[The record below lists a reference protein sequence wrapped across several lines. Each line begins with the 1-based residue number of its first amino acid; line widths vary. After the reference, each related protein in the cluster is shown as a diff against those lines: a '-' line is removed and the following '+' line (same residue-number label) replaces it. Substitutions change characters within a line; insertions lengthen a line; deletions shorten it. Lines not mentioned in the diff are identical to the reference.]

1 MLRRSSLLT
10 WACCCCYDSRRTGIP
25 PVRGRALRWPPG
37 TPKILWSPQHTGV
50 KELRPWKQA
59 GLTEKR
65 QVELRGR
72 ISSSSL
78 ETPVMRAHCFLRWV
92 SPSAG
97 LMLFGNPNRTGSN
110 IWVKLRT
117 QSDTI
122 SRPNASWWHPKQKFK
137 VLHKKNKHRFEG
149 KLSAKLSFM
158 VTETPDPRMLYLQ
171 KLSQQ
176 LQGLQRAGFSTVHR
190 WAQPL
195 QEGQA
200 SFTLAASIRPGTLPA
215 ACYSELGSCWPEN
228 HLTQQR
234 AQPRNSTHGQEELQ
248 HLQTHAKQ
256 QHRWSS
262 ETRSCPTGRT
272 SLCLFICD
280 RVGCIPTVGLVP
292 LLQSL
297 GLWTAKDL
305 KPETHTRWSAD
316 TFKGESHRC
325 NQFHSQQRQ
334 NVWGCKQN

>member
-1 MLRRSSLLT
+1 MPRRSSLLT
-10 WACCCCYDSRRTGIP
+10 WARCCCYDSRRAGIP
-25 PVRGRALRWPPG
+25 PVRGRARRWPPG

-50 KELRPWKQA
+50 KELRPRKQA
-59 GLTEKR
+59 GLTEKQ

-92 SPSAG
+92 SPSVG

-110 IWVKLRT
+110 IWVKLHT

-137 VLHKKNKHRFEG
+137 VLHKKNKQTRIWR
-149 KLSAKLSFM
+149 KLSAKLSLM
-158 VTETPDPRMLYLQ
+158 VTETPDPRVLYLQ

-200 SFTLAASIRPGTLPA
+200 SFTLAASIRPGPLPV
-215 ACYSELGSCWPEN
+215 ACHPELGSCWPEN

-248 HLQTHAKQ
+248 HLQTYTQNKNTGGAVRHSPVQ
-256 QHRWSS
+256 QEGHH
-262 ETRSCPTGRT
+262 CA
-272 SLCLFICD
+272 CLFVTVLGVFQQWVWYLCC
-280 RVGCIPTVGLVP
+280 RVWVFE
-292 LLQSL
+292 LQK
-297 GLWTAKDL
+297 T
-305 KPETHTRWSAD
+305 
-316 TFKGESHRC
+316 
-325 NQFHSQQRQ
+325 
-334 NVWGCKQN
+334 